1 MKIKFLN
8 YNNSYIENE
17 NFKSVWEYTILVDN
31 IEYLFV
37 SWCDNKSGE
46 MFLKN
51 KETDEIIEEYEPGP
65 MFEQEKTKNEIFLAL
80 QSLQE
85 KDTPLWEAFEH
96 NIISNGDV
104 IDTSLFDLNDS
115 TSDFT
120 EIEGAIIKKK

>member
-8 YNNSYIENE
+8 FNHSHSEYENKE
-17 NFKSVWEYTILVDN
+17 IKEYTILVDN

-37 SWCDNKSGE
+37 SWSDNKSGE

-51 KETDEIIEEYEPGP
+51 LETDEIIEEYEPGP
-65 MFEQEKTKNEIFLAL
+65 VFEREKTKNKIFLAL
-80 QSLQE
+80 QSLCWAY
-85 KDTPLWEAFEH
+85 TSLAEAFECGD
-96 NIISNGDV
+96 ISNGDV

>member
-1 MKIKFLN
+1 MA
-8 YNNSYIENE
+8 
-17 NFKSVWEYTILVDN
+17 
-31 IEYLFV
+31 
-37 SWCDNKSGE
+37 
-46 MFLKN
+46 
-51 KETDEIIEEYEPGP
+51 GP
-65 MFEQEKTKNEIFLAL
+65 MFEQEKIKNEIFLAL

-115 TSDFT
+115 TIDFT